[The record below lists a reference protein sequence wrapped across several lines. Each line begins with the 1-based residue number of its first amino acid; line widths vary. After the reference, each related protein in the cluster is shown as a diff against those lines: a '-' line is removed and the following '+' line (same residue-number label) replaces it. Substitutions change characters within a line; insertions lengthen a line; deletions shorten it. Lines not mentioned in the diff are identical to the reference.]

1 MLKKKKKSSF
11 GTFRGVSYNA
21 FEDRAMQLFSDM
33 GNNRAGGQEKADK
46 VRVKEQGGE
55 RIKNCNVL
63 SNYDGCKNEEGFKG
77 EEGINPL
84 MMFKNI
90 SWNMRGLNAGG
101 FKNVVVMVYFNEWKV
116 DEICLH
122 KTTLRW

>member
-1 MLKKKKKSSF
+1 MGVEEKKRSSF

-46 VRVKEQGGE
+46 VRVKKQGGE

-101 FKNVVVMVYFNEWKV
+101 LKMWWLWFILMSGKWMRYAFIKQ
-116 DEICLH
+116 H
-122 KTTLRW
+122 